1 MNNSWALYGSVYQ
14 YSVLVTYKKRVQLT
28 MEGGVGFKKEGEST
42 EEKVKGD
49 DGWDRRGK
57 AVYRAGASK

>member
-1 MNNSWALYGSVYQ
+1 M
-14 YSVLVTYKKRVQLT
+14 

-49 DGWDRRGK
+49 GGSMTQEEELK
-57 AVYRAGASK
+57 LG

>member
-1 MNNSWALYGSVYQ
+1 M
-14 YSVLVTYKKRVQLT
+14 LVTSKKQVQLLT

-49 DGWDRRGK
+49 
-57 AVYRAGASK
+57 

>member
-1 MNNSWALYGSVYQ
+1 M
-14 YSVLVTYKKRVQLT
+14 LVTYKKRVQLT